1 MVATGEVS
9 FALGTDTA
17 GSGRVPAALCGIVG
31 AKPTPGLLSNDGVVP
46 AMRSFDCVSVFT
58 ADLADARAVYDVW
71 SVPRADAARPLARV
85 GVPTPIDWHGD
96 DDARVCF
103 ERVVQQLVDLG
114 CAVETVDAAPMYDAG
129 ALMYG
134 SALVAER
141 FAAFGPFALAHPD
154 AMDPAVLDIVRRARD
169 HRASEFVSAGDAL
182 WKRARAGRAQLV
194 VDRRRA
200 RRPHRGASAGVRGST
215 A

>member
-1 MVATGEVS
+1 M
-9 FALGTDTA
+9 
-17 GSGRVPAALCGIVG
+17 
-31 AKPTPGLLSNDGVVP
+31 
-46 AMRSFDCVSVFT
+46 
-58 ADLADARAVYDVW
+58 
-71 SVPRADAARPLARV
+71 
-85 GVPTPIDWHGD
+85 PTPIDWHGD

-182 WKRARAGRAQLV
+182 WKQRELAAARGGGRPSTRSSSPPWRV
-194 VDRRRA
+194 RRRSPKHCVTPSA
-200 RRPHRGASAGVRGST
+200 PASNWGG
-215 A
+215 